1 MLNNQR
7 VFSLKMIPM
16 QNSGRSPFGIDDF
29 FLPSRPAAFLQVKT
43 SARGS
48 EKLKTLQKRP
58 DFGASEKGGFR

>member
-1 MLNNQR
+1 
-7 VFSLKMIPM
+7 MI
-16 QNSGRSPFGIDDF
+16 F